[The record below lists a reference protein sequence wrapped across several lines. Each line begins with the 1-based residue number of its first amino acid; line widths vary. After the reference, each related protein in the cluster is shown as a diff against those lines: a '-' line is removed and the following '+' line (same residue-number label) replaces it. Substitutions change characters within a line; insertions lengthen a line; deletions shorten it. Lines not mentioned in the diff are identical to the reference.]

1 MRMIWTTLKTMKM
14 KKTNTSEF
22 VGHEPCPKCGSQDN
36 LARYTDGHGF
46 CFGCQ
51 YYEHGN
57 DTQESVVKDNKMEF
71 IEGES
76 SPLNKRKITQET
88 VEKWGYKQGTYK
100 GKKVHL
106 ANYRDIQ
113 GNLVAQKVRFPNKDF
128 LFIGDT
134 QNSGLYGQHLWRDG
148 GKMVVVTE
156 GELDALSVSQIQ
168 GNKWPV
174 VSVPN
179 GSAGAKKA
187 LAKQL
192 EWLEKFESVILMFDN
207 DEAGLKAVDDCVTLF
222 SPGRVKIA
230 KLPLK
235 DASEMLQSGR
245 SKEVIEAIWEAKV
258 FRPDGIVDGKDLW
271 DLVSSNDVN
280 DSIDYPYPGLNSKT
294 MGIRKGEIVCIT
306 AGSGIGKSQV
316 CREIA
321 YHMLLQDKKVGYIA
335 LEESNKRTA
344 LGFISL
350 YLNRPIHLQNVEVND
365 EDLKDGFENTLGT
378 GNLYFYDHWGSMD
391 VEHLLS
397 KIRYM
402 VRGLGCEYIILD
414 HISIVVSGMEGGDER
429 RMIDNAMTKL
439 RSLTEEVQCGMILV
453 SHLRRPSGD
462 KGHEDGAKT
471 SLAQLRGSHSLG
483 QLSDIVLG
491 CERNQQ
497 GEDPDV
503 TKVRVLKNRWT
514 GETGIATQ
522 LHYSKSTGRMTEV
535 EFTEEEESNQDF

>member
-1 MRMIWTTLKTMKM
+1 MMKRRTKKIMETTNK
-14 KKTNTSEF
+14 SEF

-51 YYEHGN
+51 YYEHGD

-71 IEGES
+71 IEGDV
-76 SPLNKRKITQET
+76 SPLNKRKLTQET

-245 SKEVIEAIWEAKV
+245 SKEVVEAIWEAKV

-439 RSLTEEVQCGMILV
+439 RSLTEEVQCGLILV

-522 LHYSKSTGRMTEV
+522 LHYSKATGRMSEV

>member
-1 MRMIWTTLKTMKM
+1 MRMIWTTLRTMKM

-22 VGHEPCPKCGSQDN
+22 VEHEPCPKCGSQDN

-51 YYEHGN
+51 YYEHGD

-71 IEGES
+71 IEGDV
-76 SPLNKRKITQET
+76 SPLNKRKLTQET

-245 SKEVIEAIWEAKV
+245 SKEVVEAIWEAKV

-522 LHYSKSTGRMTEV
+522 LHYSKATGRMSEV

>member
-1 MRMIWTTLKTMKM
+1 MIWTTLKTMKM
-14 KKTNTSEF
+14 KKTDTSEF

-51 YYEHGN
+51 YYEHGD
-57 DTQESVVKDNKMEF
+57 DTQESVVKENKMEF